1 MITDTRGGVLYE
13 ATRVSKCYILYQN
26 VTYYI
31 CQNVLIFMQFFSEA
45 VFYHYHITVAPRSD
59 TTLL

>member
-1 MITDTRGGVLYE
+1 MKQL
-13 ATRVSKCYILYQN
+13 VSQN

-45 VFYHYHITVAPRSD
+45 VFSHYHITVAPRSD

>member
-1 MITDTRGGVLYE
+1 MKQL
-13 ATRVSKCYILYQN
+13 VSQN

-31 CQNVLIFMQFFSEA
+31 CQNVLIFMQFISEA
-45 VFYHYHITVAPRSD
+45 AFSHYHITVAPRSD